1 MTDRPHVVALSGS
14 LRDGSYTRLALE
26 HALTESEQLG
36 ASTDLIDLGEMNI
49 SMFDADARDVG
60 DALSLKKRV
69 RQADSVLLG
78 TPSYHGSYSSVL
90 KTALDYCGFDEFE
103 NTTVGLLSVSGGSF
117 PITPLDHLR
126 SVSRALNAWVIPH
139 QAAIPRVS
147 SKFENGELVDESSRD
162 RVATLGRRAV
172 EYAYIEPDPPCL
184 ESTQNVGAD
193 D

>member
-1 MTDRPHVVALSGS
+1 MTDRPHVVALPGS

-26 HALTESEQLG
+26 HALTEAEKMG
-36 ASTDLIDLGEMNI
+36 ASTDLIDLREFEL
-49 SMFDADARDVG
+49 SVFDADAREAGDVL
-60 DALSLKKRV
+60 ALKERI
-69 RQADSVLLG
+69 RRADSVLLG

-103 NTTVGLLSVSGGSF
+103 NTTVGLLSVSGGGF

-126 SVSRALNAWVIPH
+126 SVVRALNAWVIPH
-139 QAAIPRVS
+139 HAAVARAS
-147 SKFENGELVDESSRD
+147 GKFENSELVDESSRD

>member
-1 MTDRPHVVALSGS
+1 MTDRPHVVALCGS

-26 HALTESEQLG
+26 VALAECEAMG
-36 ASTDLIDLGEMNI
+36 ASTDLIDLRDLDI
-49 SMFDADARDVG
+49 AVFDADAREVG
-60 DALSLKKRV
+60 DALALKERV
-69 RQADSVLLG
+69 READSVLLG
-78 TPSYHGSYSSVL
+78 TPSYHGSYSSIL

-103 NTTVGLLSVSGGSF
+103 NTTVGLLSVSGGAF

-126 SVSRALNAWVIPH
+126 SVARALNAWVIPH
-139 QAAIPRVS
+139 HAAVPRAS
-147 SKFENGELVDESSRD
+147 GKFENGELVDDGSRE

>member
-1 MTDRPHVVALSGS
+1 MPERPHVVALAGS
-14 LRDGSYTRLALE
+14 LRDASYTRLTLDVALAE
-26 HALTESEQLG
+26 AEEMG
-36 ASTDLIDLGEMNI
+36 ASTDLVDLRNLDL
-49 SMFDADARDVG
+49 SVFDADARDAG
-60 DALSLKKRV
+60 DALALKERV
-69 RQADSVLLG
+69 RAADSVLLG

-126 SVSRALNAWVIPH
+126 SVARALNAWVIPH

-147 SKFENGELVDESSRD
+147 NKFENGELADEGSVE
-162 RVATLGRRAV
+162 RVATLGQRAV
-172 EYAYIEPDPPCL
+172 EYAIIEPDPPCL

>member
-1 MTDRPHVVALSGS
+1 
-14 LRDGSYTRLALE
+14 
-26 HALTESEQLG
+26 
-36 ASTDLIDLGEMNI
+36 LIDLRNLDL
-49 SMFDADARDVG
+49 SVFDADARDVG
-60 DALSLKKRV
+60 DALALKERI
-69 RQADSVLLG
+69 RRADSVLLG

-126 SVSRALNAWVIPH
+126 SVARALNAWVIPH
-139 QAAIPRVS
+139 QAAVPRANG
-147 SKFENGELVDESSRD
+147 KFENGELVDESSRE

-184 ESTQNVGAD
+184 ESTQNVGAND
-193 D
+193 